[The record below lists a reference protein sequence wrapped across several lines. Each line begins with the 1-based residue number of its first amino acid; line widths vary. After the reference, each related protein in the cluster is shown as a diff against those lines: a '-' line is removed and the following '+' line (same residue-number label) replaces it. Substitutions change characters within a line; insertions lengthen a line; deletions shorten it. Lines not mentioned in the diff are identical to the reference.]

1 MPESE
6 TLSGRSRNALAD
18 ASGNY
23 LALDLG
29 DGRHAFYEHLEPG
42 SIRVAPGQ
50 RVRRGEV
57 IAALGFTGDTTGP
70 HLHFHVADGTSPL
83 GSEGVAFVIDRFD
96 VPGRYTAIRSEEH
109 TSELQS
115 L

>member
-23 LALDLG
+23 VALDLG
-29 DGRHAFYEHLEPG
+29 DGRHAFYEHPEPG

-50 RVRRGEV
+50 TVRRGEV
-57 IAALGFTGDTTGP
+57 IADHGSTGDKPGP
-70 HLHFHVADGTSPL
+70 HLHRHVHHRPSRRGADG
-83 GSEGVAFVIDRFD
+83 VASIFHRPDGN
-96 VPGRYTAIRSEEH
+96 GRYTN
-109 TSELQS
+109 
-115 L
+115 

>member
-83 GSEGVAFVIDRFD
+83 GSRGVPLGHI
-96 VPGRYTAIRSEEH
+96 GRAPRRERGCQYV
-109 TSELQS
+109 
-115 L
+115 